1 MDYLDYLEHLLFYKI
16 KKILHITNTMK
27 KKKLYSDNSL
37 PLGSGK
43 PYRGSY
49 LNNPDRCETER

>member
-1 MDYLDYLEHLLFYKI
+1 
-16 KKILHITNTMK
+16 MK

-49 LNNPDRCETER
+49 LNNPTVTDVRLKDEYVVVQFYPWLIYFISLRFWVW